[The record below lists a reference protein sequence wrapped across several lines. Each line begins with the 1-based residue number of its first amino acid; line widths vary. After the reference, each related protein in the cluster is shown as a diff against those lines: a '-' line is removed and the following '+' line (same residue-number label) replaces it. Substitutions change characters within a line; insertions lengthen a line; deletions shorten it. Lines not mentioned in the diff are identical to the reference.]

1 MIWLIIILAI
11 VIVSFVLAIRSMRT
25 YKEIPTTKYPY
36 GVFLIQNES
45 LVLENGILNKLYEF
59 CAQSNAIVSLE
70 RLFNG
75 SQKAL
80 VLFAPQNI
88 GQFIPELALLE
99 IEDYLTKNT
108 SQSITKNNAVV
119 WSIKPKDESA
129 LILKPE
135 FMKNVQL
142 NSNQN
147 FFWQII
153 MTAAKKDFHFQ
164 VNIKS
169 MIIDPDVQKRVELA
183 KTINSY
189 ITEFSSLEKKQKSS
203 DSITLLFDEYQKR
216 VITPSEAEG
225 FVLSTQTI
233 KQLL

>member
-11 VIVSFVLAIRSMRT
+11 IVVSFFLAIRSMRT

-45 LVLENGILNKLYEF
+45 LVFEDGILNKLYEF
-59 CAQSNAIVSLE
+59 CSQSNAIVSLE

-75 SQKAL
+75 PQKAL

-88 GQFIPELALLE
+88 GQYIPELALLE
-99 IEDYLTKNT
+99 IEDYLAKNT
-108 SQSITKNNAVV
+108 SKTIDKNNAVV
-119 WSIKPKDESA
+119 WSIKPKDESK
-129 LILKPE
+129 LILKSE
-135 FMKNVQL
+135 FMKNIQL
-142 NSNQN
+142 EEKQN

-153 MTAAKKDFHFQ
+153 MTAAKEDFHFQ
-164 VNIKS
+164 VNIRA
-169 MIIDPDVQKRVELA
+169 MIIDPEVQKRVELA

-189 ITEFSSLEKKQKSS
+189 ITEFSSLEKNPKSS

-225 FVLSTQTI
+225 FILSSQTI